1 MKQVTQSQ
9 FTDIL
14 CKDYNIDSQYKS
26 ITKFESFPVINGK
39 RKINARYDSII
50 VDNDGNELVRKD
62 TSLLI
67 SLQGTI
73 IKIGNEVFISEKR
86 KCYYSVE
93 DYMIFDEYKINK
105 TKITFNLDPDN
116 GDILQVEYKLNNQ
129 IYYYRR

>member
-50 VDNDGNELVRKD
+50 VDNDGNEFPYMLSKYVRNEEK
-62 TSLLI
+62 LL
-67 SLQGTI
+67 
-73 IKIGNEVFISEKR
+73 NF
-86 KCYYSVE
+86 
-93 DYMIFDEYKINK
+93 DYIY
-105 TKITFNLDPDN
+105 T
-116 GDILQVEYKLNNQ
+116 
-129 IYYYRR
+129 IYYKTLDQILKEIPITLNSESCKICEGGGWYSTGTRYFYKEIYCEI

>member
-50 VDNDGNELVRKD
+50 VDNDGNEFPYMLSKYVRNEEK
-62 TSLLI
+62 LL
-67 SLQGTI
+67 
-73 IKIGNEVFISEKR
+73 NF
-86 KCYYSVE
+86 
-93 DYMIFDEYKINK
+93 DYIY
-105 TKITFNLDPDN
+105 T
-116 GDILQVEYKLNNQ
+116 
-129 IYYYRR
+129 IYYKTLDQILKEIPITLKTESCKICEGGGWYTNGIKYYYKDIYCEI